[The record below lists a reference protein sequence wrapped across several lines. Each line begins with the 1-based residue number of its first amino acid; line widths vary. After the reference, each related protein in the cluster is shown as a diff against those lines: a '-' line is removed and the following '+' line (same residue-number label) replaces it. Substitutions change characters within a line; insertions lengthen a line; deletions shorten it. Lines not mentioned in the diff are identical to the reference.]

1 MFMAKG
7 KPFERDVDFYTI
19 ARSTTGFTGADLANL
34 LNEAALLA
42 ARRGKS
48 LIGMNDIEDAMIK
61 VMVGPS
67 KKSKVVNERD
77 RKLTAYHEAGH
88 AVVTFAIQ
96 PETPVHQI
104 SIIPSGRGAGGYT
117 LSIPK
122 EDRSYMSKNDM
133 QNEIVTLLAGRM
145 AEKLIMGDIS
155 TGASNDIQRATG
167 IARNMVT
174 RYGMS
179 DDLGPIVYGSEH
191 SSDEVF
197 LGRDF
202 SSGRNYSEETA
213 SLIDNEIKRIIG
225 DAYKTAENILREKM
239 DKLHFIA
246 QFLIKDEIMDE
257 EQFKAAMTGNPTVEE
272 LEEMLSERRR
282 RSNRENEEKAK
293 RDEEERLRRE
303 EEERK
308 RLEAEAQKSFGIYR
322 PENIKGDYN
331 GTQIEKSDSEI
342 DTASEDTKSAAGET
356 KDEPTDSAGDSE
368 KDKEKHDEE

>member
-1 MFMAKG
+1 
-7 KPFERDVDFYTI
+7 
-19 ARSTTGFTGADLANL
+19 
-34 LNEAALLA
+34 
-42 ARRGKS
+42 
-48 LIGMNDIEDAMIK
+48 
-61 VMVGPS
+61 
-67 KKSKVVNERD
+67 
-77 RKLTAYHEAGH
+77 
-88 AVVTFAIQ
+88 
-96 PETPVHQI
+96 
-104 SIIPSGRGAGGYT
+104 
-117 LSIPK
+117 
-122 EDRSYMSKNDM
+122 
-133 QNEIVTLLAGRM
+133 
-145 AEKLIMGDIS
+145 
-155 TGASNDIQRATG
+155 
-167 IARNMVT
+167 
-174 RYGMS
+174 MS

>member
-1 MFMAKG
+1 
-7 KPFERDVDFYTI
+7 
-19 ARSTTGFTGADLANL
+19 
-34 LNEAALLA
+34 
-42 ARRGKS
+42 
-48 LIGMNDIEDAMIK
+48 
-61 VMVGPS
+61 
-67 KKSKVVNERD
+67 
-77 RKLTAYHEAGH
+77 
-88 AVVTFAIQ
+88 
-96 PETPVHQI
+96 
-104 SIIPSGRGAGGYT
+104 
-117 LSIPK
+117 
-122 EDRSYMSKNDM
+122 MSKNDM

-225 DAYKTAENILREKM
+225 DAYKKAEDILRERI
-239 DKLHFIA
+239 DKLHFVA

-257 EQFKAAMTGNPTVEE
+257 EQFKAAMTGDPTVEE

-293 RDEEERLRRE
+293 RDEEERRRRE
-303 EEERK
+303 EEDRK
-308 RLEAEAQKSFGIYR
+308 RFEAESQNLYGIYR
-322 PENIKGDYN
+322 PDSIKQDYEESGREKNNDSENDTLSENVKSEN
-331 GTQIEKSDSEI
+331 GEKADNSEDNSESNSEENSGSNSEKNNSSDSG
-342 DTASEDTKSAAGET
+342 SG
-356 KDEPTDSAGDSE
+356 SE
-368 KDKEKHDEE
+368 KDNEKHDGE